1 MAQARGPGELAS
13 ILYIE
18 DDPGSR
24 LLVRSLLEPVGY
36 TVADAEDGISGI
48 ECALRDRPALIL
60 LDVNL
65 PEVDG
70 YTVATALRSFPKL
83 SEVPLVAVTAY
94 AAAGDRERTLV
105 AGCDGYIS
113 KPIDVDAFPGQ
124 IAEFL
129 RGKREQAAAS
139 DEGFYLRDLNQRL
152 VYRLLRQLDEVRNL
166 SLEVGVR
173 AQRLEEIHDAV
184 LDLTSELGPAA
195 ILERLLPRLARALHA
210 TDLIVELSH
219 PPGLRLA
226 AAGDRPRRAG
236 TAPLDG
242 LGTDLELKVPLIVR
256 GRPLGFVTARWLE
269 GAGATLEEEH
279 LFKIVANQLAIAMEN
294 ARLYETE
301 RAARAGA
308 ETGRWQS
315 AFLARVSKGLTA
327 SLDYDDTL
335 AEIARL
341 AVPELG
347 DVCVLD
353 MVQGDEFLHRAVV
366 AVSDPLKDGLASA
379 LQRYSP
385 GPAPRLVV
393 DVVHTARPHL
403 VSEMTESM
411 LVAAASDAEHLR
423 ILRELGPQSAMVVPL
438 MARGRTVGALSLVS
452 LRPDRRY
459 RSADL
464 DLAQEFAAR
473 AAEALD
479 NARLYRERQA
489 ADRRKDEFLSVLA
502 HELRAPLA
510 PILSAM
516 AIVERHEGDDPAVR
530 GAREIVER
538 QVRHQARILDDLLD
552 LARIGRGMTELRRS
566 RVPLARVVSDALDVI
581 RPLAE
586 GRQQVVH
593 VTLPGDELAVWVD
606 ATRMIQVVTNL
617 LGNASK
623 YSREGGEITVVAD
636 REGDRA
642 VIRVQDS
649 GEGIAPDLLP
659 RVFEPFVHH
668 GSGAGRARESG
679 LGIGLALVRRLVELH
694 GGTVEAESGGVDRGA
709 RFTVRLSLDG
719 PADMAAGEAAPPA
732 VAPCHILVVEDDPDA
747 LQTLRIMLEFDGH
760 RVDVAADGDRAIAV
774 ALVGRPQVVLIDIG
788 LPGIDGYE
796 VAERLRT
803 ALGPEVL
810 LVALTGYG
818 RHEDQLRALAA
829 GCDAHLLKP
838 VDRELLR
845 RVIARPRPANTG

>member
-1 MAQARGPGELAS
+1 MTQLRGQGDTS
-13 ILYIE
+13 RILYIE

-24 LLVRSLLEPVGY
+24 LLVRSVLERAGY
-36 TVADAEDGISGI
+36 VVLDAEDGITGM
-48 ECALRDRPALIL
+48 EVALRERPALIL

-70 YTVATALRSFPKL
+70 YTVATALRTFPKL
-83 SEVPLVAVTAY
+83 SEVPIVAVTAY
-94 AAAGDRERTLV
+94 AAPGDRERTLV
-105 AGCDGYIS
+105 AGCDGYIA

-124 IAEFL
+124 VADFL
-129 RGKREQAAAS
+129 LGKRERAPAG

-152 VYRLLRQLDEVRNL
+152 VCRLLRQLDEVGRL
-166 SLEVGVR
+166 SQEVGVR
-173 AQRLEEIHDAV
+173 AQRLEDIHDAV
-184 LDLTSELGPAA
+184 QDLTSELGPAA

-210 TDLIVELSH
+210 TDLIVELSY

-226 AAGDRPRRAG
+226 AAGDRTRRAG
-236 TAPLDG
+236 TTASSG
-242 LGTDLELKVPLIVR
+242 FGTDLELKVPLVVR

-301 RAARAGA
+301 RAARTGA

-315 AFLARVSKGLTA
+315 AFLAQVSKGLTA

-353 MVQGDEFLHRAVV
+353 MVQGDDSLRRAVV
-366 AVSDPLKDGLASA
+366 AVADPLKEGLASA

-385 GPAPRLVV
+385 GPAPGVVV
-393 DVVHTARPHL
+393 DVVRTAQPYL
-403 VSEMTESM
+403 VTDVTESM
-411 LVAAASDAEHLR
+411 VAASACDAEHRR
-423 ILRELGPQSAMVVPL
+423 ILQQLGPQSAMVVPL
-438 MARGRTVGALSLVS
+438 VTRGRTLGALSLVS
-452 LRPDRRY
+452 LRPERRY
-459 RSADL
+459 RAADL
-464 DLAQEFAAR
+464 DLAREFAAR
-473 AAEALD
+473 ATDALD
-479 NARLYRERQA
+479 NARLYGERQA

-516 AIVERHEGDDPAVR
+516 AIVERHEGDESAVR
-530 GAREIVER
+530 VARQIVER

-552 LARIGRGMTELRRS
+552 LARIGRGMIELRRS
-566 RVPLARVVSDALDVI
+566 RVPLVRVVADALDII
-581 RPLAE
+581 RPVAE
-586 GRQQVVH
+586 ARRQVVRA
-593 VTLPGDELAVWVD
+593 TLPGEELVLWVD
-606 ATRMIQVVTNL
+606 ATRLIQVVTNL

-623 YSREGGEITVVAD
+623 YSPEGGEITIVAGQ
-636 REGDRA
+636 EGDRA
-642 VIRVQDS
+642 VIRVRDS
-649 GEGIAPDLLP
+649 GDGIAPELLP
-659 RVFEPFVHH
+659 RVFDPFVPR
-668 GSGAGRARESG
+668 GAVAGRVRESG

-694 GGTVEAESGGVDRGA
+694 GGTVEAESGGAERGA
-709 RFTVRLSLDG
+709 CFTVRLPLGGTS
-719 PADMAAGEAAPPA
+719 DMAEGEASSAT
-732 VAPCHILVVEDDPDA
+732 VAPRHILVVEDDPDA
-747 LQTLRIMLEFDGH
+747 LQTLRFMLELEGH
-760 RVDVAADGDRAIAV
+760 HVDVASDGDRAIELAV
-774 ALVGRPQVVLIDIG
+774 SRRPQVVLLDIG

-796 VAERLRT
+796 VAKRLRQ

-818 RHEDQLRALAA
+818 RHEDQLRALSA

-845 RVIARPRPANTG
+845 RVIAR